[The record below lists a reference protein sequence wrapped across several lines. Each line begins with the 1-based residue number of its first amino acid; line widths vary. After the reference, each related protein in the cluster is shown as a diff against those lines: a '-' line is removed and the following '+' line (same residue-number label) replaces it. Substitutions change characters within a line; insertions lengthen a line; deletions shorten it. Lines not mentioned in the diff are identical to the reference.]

1 MHDLRVVGSW
11 YRIKGGM
18 NIERL
23 SDRAIEII
31 NELHTERLD
40 YNSEYLPLIDAA
52 NKLGLYEDLG
62 LEPSEV
68 SVLCDMDRRAKM
80 AEMLR
85 TEEKYSLSIDRIK
98 ELVEADRDGR
108 CVFTKCKIGDTVFV
122 VGKKKIVK
130 ARVQEIYLDDIPELI
145 YLVDFECDNC
155 CDGCPFNSWSQ
166 SWEGEWQCDGG
177 YGDGSIKDSNFG
189 KTVFRTR
196 EAAEAALKAMK
207 EGKNDG

>member
-1 MHDLRVVGSW
+1 M
-11 YRIKGGM
+11 
-18 NIERL
+18 ERL

-98 ELVEADRDGR
+98 ELVEADREGR
-108 CVFTKCKIGDTVFV
+108 CVVLPVKEGDTVYCITWNPFEDDPP
-122 VGKKKIVK
+122 
-130 ARVQEIYLDDIPELI
+130 EIFDCAFHITDY
-145 YLVDFECDNC
+145 Y
-155 CDGCPFNSWSQ
+155 
-166 SWEGEWQCDGG
+166 
-177 YGDGSIKDSNFG
+177 SIG
-189 KTVFRTR
+189 RTVFLTEE
-196 EAAEAALKAMK
+196 EAEKAIEKMK
-207 EGKNDG
+207 ASENDG

>member
-1 MHDLRVVGSW
+1 M
-11 YRIKGGM
+11 
-18 NIERL
+18 ERL

-98 ELVEADRDGR
+98 ELVEADREGR
-108 CVFTKCKIGDTVFV
+108 IAILSEPMKPLVYKPNDTDVYCPNCGETLSGGWPLSDADDCRKVYQCFYCGQSIDTEKCVPYESDLK
-122 VGKKKIVK
+122 
-130 ARVQEIYLDDIPELI
+130 E
-145 YLVDFECDNC
+145 
-155 CDGCPFNSWSQ
+155 
-166 SWEGEWQCDGG
+166 
-177 YGDGSIKDSNFG
+177 
-189 KTVFRTR
+189 R
-196 EAAEAALKAMK
+196 E
-207 EGKNDG
+207 NDV

>member
-1 MHDLRVVGSW
+1 M
-11 YRIKGGM
+11 
-18 NIERL
+18 ERL
-23 SDRAIEII
+23 SDIAIEII

-98 ELVEADRDGR
+98 ELVEANQDGR
-108 CVFTKCKIGDTVFV
+108 CVVLPVKVGDIVYTNISVLGDRYRNAERPYPVKVIFIGIGEGSVYFNVEYDNGRIF
-122 VGKKKIVK
+122 
-130 ARVQEIYLDDIPELI
+130 P
-145 YLVDFECDNC
+145 FEGRN
-155 CDGCPFNSWSQ
+155 
-166 SWEGEWQCDGG
+166 
-177 YGDGSIKDSNFG
+177 IG
-189 KTVFRTR
+189 KTIFFTR
-196 EAAEAALKAMK
+196 EEAESALL
-207 EGKNDG
+207 E